1 MKLRLTLNVLTASLL
16 AASCAQ
22 TPDRQGAL
30 TIQPFEEVRHSYD
43 QARAQYELGRYYH
56 GQLRYDQ
63 AIEAYRRALAL
74 NPDMVDALNAMG
86 VAYAESGHFGR
97 ARQQFE
103 AALKRA
109 PNSAYTYNNLGFV
122 DYLAGDYPAAVRA
135 YRESLRL
142 DASQEKARQNLVLAS
157 SRIGE
162 GAQSAHAEPPA
173 APVAAQPPAQ
183 AIAQTDG
190 QQGAWVKV
198 SPQIYELR
206 PTVAAPPATRV
217 ADAAA
222 ERPARSVAP
231 TGTAANASVPAIDTA
246 GAHSSEAGSSL
257 RLTAFEASAV
267 ADTPHQQTP
276 IASLRG
282 VEVSNGNGIR
292 GLAARVARYFY
303 GQGVSQARLTNQ
315 KPFAE
320 RHTRIEYRPGSAAE
334 AARIN
339 RLLPRTVPVMASK
352 QLRSDIR
359 VRLVLGHDLQHNI
372 LAGAAWPNG
381 AKLAEANAAPG
392 GL

>member
-16 AASCAQ
+16 VASCAQ

-86 VAYAESGHFGR
+86 VAYAESGNFGR

-162 GAQSAHAEPPA
+162 GAQSAHAGTSA
-173 APVAAQPPAQ
+173 TPVAAQPPAQ

-206 PTVAAPPATRV
+206 PALAATPATRV

-231 TGTAANASVPAIDTA
+231 SGTAANASVPAIGTP
-246 GAHSSEAGSSL
+246 GARSSEAGSSV

-267 ADTPHQQTP
+267 ADMPHQQTP

-303 GQGVSQARLTNQ
+303 GEGVSQARLTNQ
-315 KPFAE
+315 KPFTE

-339 RLLPRTVPVMASK
+339 RLLPRTVPVMASR

-359 VRLVLGHDLQHNI
+359 VRLVLGHDLQRNI

-381 AKLAEANAAPG
+381 AKLAEANAAPDN
-392 GL
+392 L